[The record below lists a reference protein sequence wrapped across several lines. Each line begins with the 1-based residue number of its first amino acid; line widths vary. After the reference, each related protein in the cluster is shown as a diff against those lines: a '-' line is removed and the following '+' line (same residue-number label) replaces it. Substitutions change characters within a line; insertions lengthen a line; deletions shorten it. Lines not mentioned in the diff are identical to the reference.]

1 MACSQP
7 FALHALFVGQDIIAL
22 KIQGLGF
29 GGAGPRVRGGLLGHH
44 ARTLPPF
51 CWKHWAAAPELRPPP
66 AKRREGHSAGA
77 WYSDVRGESKV
88 ASGWVKDAGCTVY
101 SSGLGVPGLRIRVE
115 GSGNTR
121 LWRGL

>member
-1 MACSQP
+1 MACRQA
-7 FALHALFVGQDIIAL
+7 FARHDSCVGEDSMALR
-22 KIQGLGF
+22 IQGLGV

-51 CWKHWAAAPELRPPP
+51 CWKHGAAAPELRPPP

-77 WYSDVRGESKV
+77 WYSGVRGESKV
-88 ASGWVKDAGCTVY
+88 VSGWVKDAGCRVY
-101 SSGLGVPGLRIRVE
+101 SAGLRVPGLRIWVE